1 MAQGLQIH
9 CQCRDTGSIPG
20 LGRSTCY
27 KEKRRAR
34 GSTAEGRVQ
43 RASTRR
49 QEQPRWWGVRA
60 LQLER
65 DPHSPQL
72 GNPMCSN
79 EDPVKQ
85 KKKTLSF
92 SLVSG
97 PWLSTRWVMGG
108 IKAWVDSMW
117 QTPMVLESTTPEWWV
132 LAVPPVIKT
141 YFMFSAGQN
150 VICYLWRSFSSSLH
164 LFLRQDWTLKAK
176 IHGKEFGSVQFY
188 NRPDHQTGSHFVN
201 FELLF
206 KRN

>member
-1 MAQGLQIH
+1 MAQGLWIH

-34 GSTAEGRVQ
+34 GSTPEGRVQ
-43 RASTRR
+43 RASARR
-49 QEQPRWWGVRA
+49 QEQPRRWGVRVHCNWRGA
-60 LQLER
+60 PTLHNWETRCAAMKTQ
-65 DPHSPQL
+65 
-72 GNPMCSN
+72 CS
-79 EDPVKQ
+79 
-85 KKKTLSF
+85 KKKTLFS

-108 IKAWVDSMW
+108 IKAWVDSMR

-150 VICYLWRSFSSSLH
+150 VICYLWRAFSSLLR

-201 FELLF
+201 SELLF